1 MNNTNIDQTL
11 TDLSKVLKDL
21 VEAAHQPVSQEVTQ
35 FLEFRSRKGE
45 GNFGKGIIWS
55 GDGVTKQ
62 LVFNGNPGRFFSS
75 ENIDLDKDKHFSIGN
90 SVVLSSKELGSSVVK
105 SNLQTVGRLRGLIVD
120 GSLNINQYLIYNGTT
135 DRLGLGTDAPNAALS
150 VAENAIEVMLG
161 TNDAFH
167 GMVGTF
173 ASTDFDI
180 VTDNTTRIAVKAN
193 GNIELGNPNRN
204 PIQVKINGKLSIGV
218 ENPDPAVDLHVAGA
232 VRFGGHIQ
240 MYAGT
245 PPQEGTYSVGDIVWN
260 TGARVGTGVGWVCLR
275 AGSPGAWY
283 PFGEIKE
290 RG

>member
-11 TDLSKVLKDL
+11 TDLSRVLKDL
-21 VEAAHQPVSQEVTQ
+21 VAAAHQPVAQEITQ
-35 FLEFRSRKGE
+35 FLEFRARKGE
-45 GNFGKGIIWS
+45 ENFGKGIIWS
-55 GDGVTKQ
+55 GKGYTKQ
-62 LVFNGNPGRFFSS
+62 LVFNGNPDRFFSS
-75 ENIDLDKDKHFSIGN
+75 ESIDLDKDKNFSIGN
-90 SVVLSSKELGSSVVK
+90 TVVLSTKELGSTVLK
-105 SNLQTVGRLRGLIVD
+105 SNLQTVGRLQGLIVD
-120 GSLNINQYLIYNGTT
+120 GSVNINQYLIYNGAT
-135 DRLGLGTDAPNAALS
+135 DRLGLGTEAPNAAFS

-161 TNDAFH
+161 TNDDFH

-180 VTDNTTRIAVKAN
+180 VTDNTSRISVKAN
-193 GNIELGNPNRN
+193 GNIDLGNAKRN
-204 PIQVKINGKLSIGV
+204 PIQVKVNGKLSVGV

-240 MYAGT
+240 MYASNS
-245 PPQEGTYSVGDIVWN
+245 PQEGTYAVGDIVWN
-260 TGARVGTGVGWVCLR
+260 TAARVGTGVGWVCLR

>member
-11 TDLSKVLKDL
+11 TDLSRVLKEL
-21 VEAAHQPVSQEVTQ
+21 VDAAHQPVAQEITQ
-35 FLEFRSRKGE
+35 FLEFRARKGE
-45 GNFGKGIIWS
+45 ENFGKGIIWS
-55 GDGVTKQ
+55 GKGYTKQ
-62 LVFNGNPGRFFSS
+62 FVFNGNPDRFFSS
-75 ENIDLDKDKHFSIGN
+75 ESIDLDKDKNLSIGGT
-90 SVVLSSKELGSSVVK
+90 VVLSSKELGSSITK
-105 SNLQTVGRLRGLIVD
+105 SNLQTVGRLNGLIVD
-120 GSLNINQYLIYNGTT
+120 GSLNINQYLIYNGVT

-150 VAENAIEVMLG
+150 VAEHAIDVMLG

-180 VTDNTTRIAVKAN
+180 VTDNTTRISVKAN

-204 PIQVKINGKLSIGV
+204 PIQVKINGKLSVGV

-232 VRFGGHIQ
+232 VRFSGHIH
-240 MYAGT
+240 MYAAA
-245 PPQEGTYSVGDIVWN
+245 PPQEGTYSVGDIIWN
-260 TGARVGTGVGWVCLR
+260 TNARVGTGVGWVCLR
-275 AGSPGAWY
+275 AGSPGSWY